1 MSRVKMLALIALVT
15 LPVSLRAEVKAK
27 VDVEDGYAVHR
38 NLVYSRPGGEEL
50 LLDAYVP
57 NATGRLPAILV
68 VHGGAWK
75 SGNKFQLSGY
85 ARALAQRGFAAFA
98 INYRLAPKHKHPA
111 QIEDCRAAVQWIRAH
126 AKDYGVDPN
135 RLGAVGYSAGAHL
148 VSLLGTERERTSETQ
163 VRAVVAGGTPIDFRV
178 MDPDAKKLVGWL
190 GGTRREIPKVYEEV
204 SPYLHVSP
212 DDPPMF
218 FFHGDADE
226 LVDIRGA
233 EEMVKAL
240 RKVGIPADLHVIK
253 GGNHILAAMNPEALE
268 ASWRF
273 FERNLKDAAPASPAR
288 ASVATETS
296 PASSAAGSR

>member
-1 MSRVKMLALIALVT
+1 MSRTHVFALAIL
-15 LPVSLRAEVKAK
+15 VSLPTFVRAEVKAK
-27 VDVEDGYAVHR
+27 VDAEEGYEVHR
-38 NLVYSRPGGEEL
+38 NLVYSKPAGEEL

-57 NATGRLPAILV
+57 DGSGPLPAILV

-111 QIEDCRAAVQWIRAH
+111 QIEDCRAAVKWIRAH
-126 AKDYGVDPN
+126 AKDYRVDPD

-148 VSLLGTERERTSETQ
+148 VTLLGTERDRTSETQ

-190 GGTRREIPKVYEEV
+190 GGTRREIPKVYEAV
-204 SPYLHVSP
+204 SPYLHVSA
-212 DDPPMF
+212 DDPPIF

-273 FERNLKDAAPASPAR
+273 FEKNLKDAEPGAPAR
-288 ASVATETS
+288 AAAPAATA
-296 PASSAAGSR
+296 PANSATGSR